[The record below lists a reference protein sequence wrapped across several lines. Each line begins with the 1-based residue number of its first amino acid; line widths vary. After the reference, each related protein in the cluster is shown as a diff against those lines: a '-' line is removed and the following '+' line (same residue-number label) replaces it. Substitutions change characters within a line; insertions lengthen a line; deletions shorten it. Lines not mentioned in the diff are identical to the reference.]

1 MFLSETRTYISITNR
16 LRQWTSILHSHWSKP
31 LSLIRPIRRK
41 PKDFCWTKKCRQYQ
55 LINYLYLKERI
66 LKNCRKSHRWRS
78 QNSRM
83 VDLDV
88 NKQKARVL
96 SVSTDV
102 EWKNIEN
109 LYKILPMT
117 KPKQKNW
124 LLVSEML
131 KMFLRKVIFCIII
144 RIHYWMLPNEHK
156 QLIQLLFQ
164 KTNL

>member
-78 QNSRM
+78 QNRRRSQMCSCLGYIMESYILYHHSKSRNYILCLM
-83 VDLDV
+83 NWFLISEWVFITFWLYFFGTIYCSYDNYSRTLVDQYLELLMLEVSNIKQCLD
-88 NKQKARVL
+88 
-96 SVSTDV
+96 
-102 EWKNIEN
+102 
-109 LYKILPMT
+109 
-117 KPKQKNW
+117 
-124 LLVSEML
+124 
-131 KMFLRKVIFCIII
+131 
-144 RIHYWMLPNEHK
+144 
-156 QLIQLLFQ
+156 
-164 KTNL
+164 